1 MLRNKRVDGWEG
13 RLWGAMVI
21 QEDETALGDVARL
34 HGGEGRSEV
43 AWVCDYQRRF
53 RDPELVSYT
62 VPSTVEYG

>member
-1 MLRNKRVDGWEG
+1 MLRNKRADGREG
-13 RLWGAMVI
+13 LLWGEMAV
-21 QEDETALGDVARL
+21 QEDEAALGNAARL